1 MGMTILIAFAATYFF
16 FSESSSNSLR
26 TLSEPV
32 NDPHIM
38 ELTDENISSA
48 INGSSFLIL
57 DFYYPGCGP
66 CKFMNNTTSELSQE
80 LRGQIDVGRISIRS
94 NPQTARKYKVSSYPT
109 LLFFDEGVLVDRIKG
124 KMTKSELLDE
134 LKDLKP
140 DLDTS
145 NVKLQPVNY
154 GAGLPEGEISLTQY
168 GVDNPALPMLIT
180 DEDIN
185 SAIKKYPSLV
195 ISASTDWCD
204 ACKRLNVTLLEL
216 SQELRGQ
223 MAFGLIDI
231 DSNYE
236 TKAKYNITSYPTLL
250 MYKDGKLIGTLIGNR
265 AKSVFVSEL
274 KKYYPQ
280 LDITNVNIEQTAQ
293 HQATL
298 KLTPEQICA
307 NMSKSDKP
315 LLEAFIV
322 SECPFGLQ
330 MQRIMADI
338 IGKAPDAQKF
348 MKARYIGSVSNNAI
362 SSMHGEEEAQENL
375 RQICIREEQANKYWS
390 YVGCYMK
397 EGKSSECLK
406 SSSIDQEKVNSCMKD
421 PNRGVAYAQE
431 DFDLADKMSISGSPT
446 IYMNGKIVSE
456 FDFATDTIDGRSPE
470 ALKNMLCCAFKSKP
484 IFCSQE
490 LNKTQAMTMFSVKAP
505 SAATAPA
512 QATGRDIALIPLGE
526 VNPTQ
531 PMLITDDTMNSAIS
545 QYPLLVVQGFV
556 NWCGY
561 CRNMNVTIS
570 ELSEELKGQAAFG
583 LIDIDSNNKT
593 KAKYNITSYPTMLIF
608 KDGELIETVI
618 GYQQKSTF
626 ADKLKQIEPT

>member
-1 MGMTILIAFAATYFF
+1 
-16 FSESSSNSLR
+16 
-26 TLSEPV
+26 
-32 NDPHIM
+32 
-38 ELTDENISSA
+38 
-48 INGSSFLIL
+48 
-57 DFYYPGCGP
+57 
-66 CKFMNNTTSELSQE
+66 MNNTTSELSRE
-80 LRGQIDVGRISIRS
+80 LRGQIDFGRINFRN
-94 NPQTARKYKVSSYPT
+94 NPLTARKYKVSSYPT

-124 KMTKSELLDE
+124 KMTKSELLAE

-140 DLDTS
+140 DLNTS
-145 NVKLQPVNY
+145 NVKLPPVN
-154 GAGLPEGEISLTQY
+154 
-168 GVDNPALPMLIT
+168 
-180 DEDIN
+180 
-185 SAIKKYPSLV
+185 
-195 ISASTDWCD
+195 
-204 ACKRLNVTLLEL
+204 
-216 SQELRGQ
+216 
-223 MAFGLIDI
+223 
-231 DSNYE
+231 
-236 TKAKYNITSYPTLL
+236 
-250 MYKDGKLIGTLIGNR
+250 
-265 AKSVFVSEL
+265 
-274 KKYYPQ
+274 
-280 LDITNVNIEQTAQ
+280 
-293 HQATL
+293 
-298 KLTPEQICA
+298 CA
-307 NMSKSDKP
+307 NMSKSDEP

-348 MKARYIGSVSNNAI
+348 MKVRYIGSVSNNTI

-397 EGKSSECLK
+397 EGKSSDCLK
-406 SSSIDQEKVNSCMKD
+406 SSSIDEEKVNSCMKD
-421 PNRGVAYAQE
+421 PQRGVAFAQE

-456 FDFATDTIDGRSPE
+456 FDFATDTINARSPE
-470 ALKNMLCCAFKSKP
+470 ALKNMLCCAFKIQP
-484 IFCSQE
+484 TFCTQE

-505 SAATAPA
+505 SAATTPS
-512 QATGRDIALIPLGE
+512 QATGRDIALISLGE
-526 VNPTQ
+526 VNPSQ

-556 NWCGY
+556 KWCGY

-570 ELSEELKGQAAFG
+570 ELSEELQGQAAFG

-593 KAKYNITSYPTMLIF
+593 KAKYNITAYPTMLIF